1 MRSYLYHVK
10 PFQVRLLWLFLIR
23 FYQLITGYIYRIL
36 RSDFISFFFL
46 MLKAMRNTIL
56 LFRSKFVL
64 PHVPTLNN
72 DYFAI
77 LFTSII
83 FISLWNNDY
92 FSILFTSIIFIS
104 LWIIFIPLVID
115 FLSLWH
121 LDPFFSQPFNQ
132 VISFYSTYS
141 SFRSYQ
147 ITFVEAVIF
156 ATIFN
161 I

>member
-72 DYFAI
+72 DYF
-77 LFTSII
+77 
-83 FISLWNNDY
+83 
-92 FSILFTSIIFIS
+92 SILFTSIIFIS
-104 LWIIFIPLVID
+104 LWIIFISLVID
-115 FLSLWH
+115 FLSLRH

>member
-72 DYFAI
+72 DYF
-77 LFTSII
+77 
-83 FISLWNNDY
+83 
-92 FSILFTSIIFIS
+92 SILFTSIIFIS
-104 LWIIFIPLVID
+104 LVID
-115 FLSLWH
+115 FLSLRH
-121 LDPFFSQPFNQ
+121 LDPFFSQPFDQ
-132 VISFYSTYS
+132 VISF
-141 SFRSYQ
+141 
-147 ITFVEAVIF
+147 
-156 ATIFN
+156 
-161 I
+161 

>member
-72 DYFAI
+72 D
-77 LFTSII
+77 
-83 FISLWNNDY
+83 D
-92 FSILFTSIIFIS
+92 FSSLFTSIIFIS
-104 LWIIFIPLVID
+104 LWIIFISLVID

-132 VISFYSTYS
+132 VISFYSTHS